1 MRRHA
6 RVFLLPLV
14 VAASACAGPSP
25 SPSPA
30 ATAPA
35 PAAAWR
41 DLGPAG
47 SLPATRDAP
56 ALTYDAA
63 GGRVILFAGKGR
75 DYYNDTWAYDGATNA
90 WSNLSPA
97 GPLPPARFG
106 HAMAY
111 SSATGRVVVFGGAL
125 EATGQPAGDTW
136 TLDAAADVW
145 SQAQP
150 AGGPPPR
157 LYPAM
162 VDDPATGTEILFG
175 GWTGSNAFNDTWTFD
190 PRTGVWA
197 DRKPAAAPPARWGAA
212 MVYDPTADR
221 VILFG
226 GLAGSYDG
234 STRFGDTWAYD
245 AVANTWTQLQ
255 PAGDQPPSR
264 GYATM
269 AWDPAAGRAVLFGG
283 FAGGS
288 VLLGDTWAFDPAAT
302 TWTHLDPPGVS
313 PAVRDFHAMA
323 YDATDKVTV
332 LFGGLTG
339 MTGNVDGTLLNDT
352 WAFGT
357 ALAPGQ

>member
-1 MRRHA
+1 
-6 RVFLLPLV
+6 
-14 VAASACAGPSP
+14 
-25 SPSPA
+25 
-30 ATAPA
+30 
-35 PAAAWR
+35 
-41 DLGPAG
+41 
-47 SLPATRDAP
+47 
-56 ALTYDAA
+56 
-63 GGRVILFAGKGR
+63 VILFAGKGR
-75 DYYNDTWAYDGATNA
+75 DYYNDTWAYAAATNA

-111 SSATGRVVVFGGAL
+111 SSATGRVVAFGGAL

-136 TLDAAADVW
+136 TFDPAADAW

-150 AGGPPPR
+150 AVAPPPR

-190 PRTGVWA
+190 PRTGTWA
-197 DRKPAAAPPARWGAA
+197 DRKPAAAPPARWGAS

-226 GLAGSYDG
+226 GLADSYDG

-245 AVANTWTQLQ
+245 AVANTWTELR
-255 PAGDQPPSR
+255 PAGDTPPSR

-269 AWDPAAGRAVLFGG
+269 AWDPASGRAVLFGG

-288 VLLGDTWAFDPAAT
+288 NLLGDTWAYDPTAT
-302 TWTHLDPPGVS
+302 SWTHLDPPGTP
-313 PAVRDFHAMA
+313 PAVRDFHSMV
-323 YDATDKVTV
+323 YDATGKGI
-332 LFGGLTG
+332 LMFGGLTG
-339 MTGNVDGTLLNDT
+339 TTGNVDGTLLNDT
-352 WAFGT
+352 WEFGT
-357 ALAPGQ
+357 ALGQSQ